1 MANDVSIN
9 MWKQRFQPTP
19 NKPAV
24 VTISFFDAFFY
35 EDEKTHE
42 IKPRFDTTGQGKH
55 HGLRLPHDIICFPAK
70 IYNTTGNLIVTKE
83 NIGKWCDFGFDVATP
98 TYDFHAVR
106 KFFPRQTMVPCQN
119 MKNWQVFDERKT
131 AENGNHLISRSKK
144 GTYIFDKDAVLQY
157 PTNREFFKHSII
169 QQDKNT
175 IYDLYDT
182 TNSLDG
188 ENNGY
193 FAFLNKKVKALSV
206 TVENVKNVDIILQEE
221 DEVMLLHMLSQG
233 SNKPYLTL
241 TFGHTSNMYELF
253 YKTFEFD
260 VKANYQTFFKEL
272 VDAVPADEELQY
284 ILKHNYFLLRA
295 SFFADYVNPID
306 FNQSLNQD
314 ASVTH
319 SNLMTKRLTAD
330 FNRYDNSIEFK
341 RERKADEHMTEVDT
355 RIKNDEVERTRAY
368 IPQTTPTVDLA
379 SKEFYKKITKDVPTT
394 SDNYY
399 ETDNRYQLDNVTEN
413 PRIGLA
419 QEFYQKLVDVG
430 DDPDSELGALRTDP
444 IDRHSAEYFNLRE
457 NSSLTEEDVK
467 EINCLNPPG
476 YFDTEARR
484 HASYYPEHYE
494 RIPMLVPKEGNIF
507 TDGRIFGVTIDE
519 IWTAIKKCM
528 MGRRSDND
536 PTVNE
541 KLEDQIVP
549 YGSADTNNN
558 PDDSRIWESTDN
570 NIKFTYNDKDTKWGD
585 PISMM
590 ISPYE
595 DKEGNQREKLLIDL
609 FVDNNDS
616 IRYRIYE
623 AIQQLDSEVTH
634 FDPDINEENGTNARS
649 IENFRPW
656 TENHNRHPVRSFYA
670 DMVPQRTPITQTE
683 TRDDCKVANEWAPRK
698 VAWSLRELEAGYLG
712 NKYNLLALAR
722 YLKENF
728 AITGHLGKV
737 FAQRQPLQ
745 RVEYTEAEDKK
756 RVDRVN
762 KDQFSAG
769 SLYQLHKDY
778 NYIVDDPNT
787 YFDINRENETVN
799 KTIGEIDKD
808 RYSQREWDKQAG
820 RGAMFDDGNYD
831 YSNEDPRGALF
842 QSMNHRYNHDM
853 YGDGL
858 KYGAVNG
865 YDVSECYLAADGT
878 WRFIY
883 EHPRV
888 PILHTKY

>member
-1 MANDVSIN
+1 MANDISIN

-35 EDEKTHE
+35 EDEKTKE
-42 IKPRFDTTGQGKH
+42 IKPRFDTTGEGKH

-83 NIGKWCDFGFDVATP
+83 NISKWCDFGFDVATP
-98 TYDFHAVR
+98 TYDYHAVR
-106 KFFPRQTMVPCQN
+106 KFFPRQTMTPSQN

-144 GTYIFDKDAVLQY
+144 GCYAYDKDAVLQY

-169 QQDKNT
+169 QQDKNFT
-175 IYDLYDT
+175 YDLYDT

-193 FAFLNKKVKALSV
+193 FSFLNKKIKALSV

-260 VKANYQTFFKEL
+260 IKANYQTFFKEL
-272 VDAVPADEELQY
+272 IDVVPNDEELQY

-314 ASVTH
+314 ANVTH
-319 SNLMTKRLTAD
+319 ANIMSKRLSAD

-341 RERKADEHMTEVDT
+341 RERKADAHMTEVDT
-355 RIKNDEVERTRAY
+355 RIHNDEIERTRSY

-379 SKEFYKKITKDVPTT
+379 SKEFYKKITKDVKTT

-413 PRIGLA
+413 PRIGPE
-419 QEFYQKLVDVG
+419 QEFYQKLIDVG

-457 NSSLTEEDVK
+457 NKSITEEDVN
-467 EINCLNPPG
+467 EINNLNPPG
-476 YFDTEARR
+476 YFDTESR
-484 HASYYPEHYE
+484 HHAAFYPGHYQ
-494 RIPMLVPKEGNIF
+494 RIPMLIPKEGNYF
-507 TDGRIFGVTIDE
+507 ADGRIFGVTIDE
-519 IWTAIKKCM
+519 IWTAIKKVM
-528 MGRRSDND
+528 LGRRSDED
-536 PTVNE
+536 DSVNAGLSDE
-541 KLEDQIVP
+541 TVP
-549 YGSADTNNN
+549 YGNADTNSN

-570 NIKFTYNDKDTKWGD
+570 NIKFKYDDRLTKWGD

-595 DKEGNQREKLLIDL
+595 DDKGNAREKLLIDF

-616 IRYRIYE
+616 IKYTIYE

-634 FDPDINEENGTNARS
+634 WDPERNEENGTKARS

-656 TENHNRHPVRSFYA
+656 VENRNRHPIRSFYA
-670 DMVPQRTPITQTE
+670 DMIPQKTPIDE
-683 TRDDCKVANEWAPRK
+683 GEWAPRK
-698 VAWSLRELEAGYLG
+698 VAWSLRELEAGILG
-712 NKYNLLALAR
+712 NKYNLLALSR
-722 YLKENF
+722 FLKENF
-728 AITGHLGKV
+728 AITGHLGRTWD
-737 FAQRQPLQ
+737 QYHPMSPILQ
-745 RVEYTEAEDKK
+745 I
-756 RVDRVN
+756 
-762 KDQFSAG
+762 SAG

-778 NYIVDDPNT
+778 NYVVDDPNT
-787 YFDINRENETVN
+787 YFDINRENAKEN
-799 KTIGEIDKD
+799 ATIGEIDHD
-808 RYSQREWDKQAG
+808 DYYSPREWDKQAG
-820 RGAMFDDGNYD
+820 RGALFDDGDYD
-831 YSNEDPRGALF
+831 YGDKERLF
-842 QSMNHRYNHDM
+842 QAHDHRYMHDN
-853 YGDGL
+853 YG
-858 KYGAVNG
+858 KQAKFRSVNG
-865 YDVSECYLAADGT
+865 YDVSEVYLAADGT
-878 WRFIY
+878 WRYIG
-883 EHPRV
+883 EHHRC
-888 PILHTKY
+888 PILHCRY